1 MLTPG
6 TFKYGRSIP
15 EVSVPGLSALR
26 FGSGQ
31 TSAVNKLSRA
41 GASSLIR
48 LASAILVL
56 VLLTGCRTTSPP
68 VRSADWDTYV
78 AGYLDAYFAVHPDIA
93 VSNGR
98 HEFDGK
104 LPDFSR
110 AALDRE
116 VARLHSERVRAAA
129 FVSNLD
135 QKQQFERDYVIAA
148 IDSDLFWLE
157 SARWP
162 YRDPYF
168 YSGSVDPQV
177 YLTRPY
183 APLDQR
189 MRAFITY
196 EKALP
201 ATLDQIRAN
210 LQTPM
215 PRTYVDFGRLTFG
228 GLAQYFAHDVP
239 GIFTAVKDAQLQSD
253 LMAANTNAIRA
264 LKSLDAWF
272 ASQQPKANESFALGA
287 DLFHQMLSSTERVD
301 ISLDRLAEIG
311 RQDLQRNLA
320 ALKDACAQFDPG
332 KTLADCT
339 AKQVAHKPQGSPVE
353 AARQQLKELRAFVAD
368 NQIVSIPGTEEAQ
381 VDEAPPYQRW
391 NFAYINIPGPYEKG
405 LPSVYYISPP
415 DPKWTP
421 AVQKAY
427 LPGNATLLF
436 TSAHEVW
443 PGHFLQFLHANRVR
457 SRFGQVFVGYAFA
470 EGWAH
475 YSEEMMWDAG
485 LGAKNPEIHVGQLME
500 ALLRNVRFLSAIGMH
515 TGHMSVAD
523 SEKMF
528 RESAFADAGDA
539 RQQAARGTFDPAYLN
554 YTMGKLM
561 IRKLRD
567 DWTATRGGRSAWR
580 DFHDQFLSFGGPPI
594 PLVRAAMLGPSA
606 GPPL

>member
-1 MLTPG
+1 MLIVLAKR
-6 TFKYGRSIP
+6 F
-15 EVSVPGLSALR
+15 VSALTKSDKPGGTALMR
-26 FGSGQ
+26 MSFGVFVLGL
-31 TSAVNKLSRA
+31 VA
-41 GASSLIR
+41 GCHTAPQP
-48 LASAILVL
+48 
-56 VLLTGCRTTSPP
+56 T
-68 VRSADWDTYV
+68 RSANWDKYV
-78 AGYLDAYFAVHPDIA
+78 ADYLEAYFAVHPEIA
-93 VSNGR
+93 VVEGR

-104 LPDFSR
+104 LPDFSK
-110 AALDRE
+110 AAFDKE
-116 VARLHSERVRAAA
+116 IASLHSERARAAGFA
-129 FVSNLD
+129 DNLD
-135 QKQQFERDYVIAA
+135 QRQQFERDYVIAQ

-162 YRDPYF
+162 YRSPYF
-168 YSGSVDPQV
+168 YSDRVDPEV

-189 MRAFITY
+189 MRAFINY

-201 ATLDQIRAN
+201 AALDQIRAN

-228 GLAQYFAHDVP
+228 GLAQYFDHDVKE
-239 GIFTAVKDAQLQSD
+239 IFAPVKDPQLQSD
-253 LMAANTNAIRA
+253 FAAANTNAIRA
-264 LKSLDAWF
+264 LKSLDTWF
-272 ASQQPKANESFALGA
+272 ASQRPKANDNFALGA
-287 DLFHQMLSSTERVD
+287 ELFHQMLFATERVD
-301 ISLDRLAEIG
+301 ISLDKLQEIG
-311 RQDLQRNLA
+311 RLDLDRNLA
-320 ALKDACAQFDPG
+320 ALKEACAQFDPG
-332 KTLADCT
+332 KSLADCT
-339 AKQVAHKPQGSPVE
+339 VKQTADKPKGSPLD
-353 AARQQLKELRAFVAD
+353 AAREQLKELRGFVVD

-415 DPKWTP
+415 DPKWP
-421 AVQKAY
+421 AAEQKAY

-436 TSAHEVW
+436 TSVHEVM
-443 PGHFLQFLHANRVR
+443 PGHFLQFLHANRVP

-475 YSEEMMWDAG
+475 YAEEMTWDAG
-485 LGAKNPEIHVGQLME
+485 LGAKDPETHVGQLTE
-500 ALLRNVRFLSAIGMH
+500 ALLRNVRFLSAIGLH
-515 TGHMSVAD
+515 TGHMSVAE

-528 RESAFADAGDA
+528 RESAFADEGDA

-580 DFHDQFLSFGGPPI
+580 EFHDQFLSFGGPPI
-594 PLVRAAMLGPSA
+594 PLVRKAMLGPSA

>member
-1 MLTPG
+1 MLIVLAKR
-6 TFKYGRSIP
+6 F
-15 EVSVPGLSALR
+15 VSALTKSDMPGGR
-26 FGSGQ
+26 ALMRMSFGVFVLGL
-31 TSAVNKLSRA
+31 VA
-41 GASSLIR
+41 GCHTAPQP
-48 LASAILVL
+48 
-56 VLLTGCRTTSPP
+56 T
-68 VRSADWDTYV
+68 RSANWDKYV
-78 AGYLDAYFAVHPDIA
+78 ADYLEAYFAVHPEIA
-93 VSNGR
+93 VVEGR

-104 LPDFSR
+104 LPDFSK
-110 AALDRE
+110 AAFDKE
-116 VARLHSERVRAAA
+116 IASLHSERARAAGFA
-129 FVSNLD
+129 DNLD
-135 QKQQFERDYVIAA
+135 QRQQFERDYVIAQ

-162 YRDPYF
+162 YRSPYF
-168 YSGSVDPQV
+168 YSDRVDPEV

-189 MRAFITY
+189 MRAFINY

-201 ATLDQIRAN
+201 AALDQIRAN

-228 GLAQYFAHDVP
+228 GLAQYFDHDVKE
-239 GIFTAVKDAQLQSD
+239 IFAPVKDPQLQSD
-253 LMAANTNAIRA
+253 FAAANTNAIRA

-272 ASQQPKANESFALGA
+272 AAQHAKANENFALGA
-287 DLFHQMLSSTERVD
+287 ELFHQMLFATERVD
-301 ISLDRLAEIG
+301 ISLDKLQEIG
-311 RQDLQRNLA
+311 RLDLDRNLA
-320 ALKDACAQFDPG
+320 ALKEACAQFDPG
-332 KTLADCT
+332 KSLADCT
-339 AKQVAHKPQGSPVE
+339 VKQTADKPKGSPLD
-353 AARQQLKELRAFVAD
+353 AAREQLKELRSFVVD

-415 DPKWTP
+415 DPKWP
-421 AVQKAY
+421 AAEQKAY
-427 LPGNATLLF
+427 LPGNGTLLF
-436 TSAHEVW
+436 TSVHEVM
-443 PGHFLQFLHANRVR
+443 PGHFLQFLHANRVP

-475 YSEEMMWDAG
+475 YAEEMMWDAG
-485 LGAKNPEIHVGQLME
+485 LGAKNPETHVGQLTE
-500 ALLRNVRFLSAIGMH
+500 ALLRNVRFLSAIGLH
-515 TGHMSVAD
+515 TGHMSVAE

-528 RESAFADAGDA
+528 RESAFADEGDA

-580 DFHDQFLSFGGPPI
+580 EFHDQFLSFGGPPI
-594 PLVRAAMLGPSA
+594 PLVRKAMLGPSA